1 MQNEE
6 LVVKSSGNSA
16 KAVALQ
22 KQIDL
27 RRLMDRLAYLEALLT
42 SHHVSCCDLIQAVI
56 GVDQL
61 LLVAA
66 VITTCEMVKSC
77 LADRE
82 AWWASRVADI
92 VHTTENEGMLNFP
105 YSSTWAGIHAT
116 LSTYSVLCKH
126 TSSAIFRSQR
136 VLTNNSRQL

>member
-1 MQNEE
+1 MFLGNRHKSMQNEE
-6 LVVKSSGNSA
+6 LAVKSSGNSA

-66 VITTCEMVKSC
+66 VNHVTCEMVRNC

-82 AWWASRVADI
+82 GWWASHVAGI
-92 VHTTENEGMLNFP
+92 VHITDNEGMVNFP
-105 YSSTWAGIHAT
+105 YSSTCAAIHAT
-116 LSTYSVLCKH
+116 LSKTF
-126 TSSAIFRSQR
+126 TA
-136 VLTNNSRQL
+136 TE